1 MVFTK
6 AAYAFA
12 KQISREFDAS
22 KLKNELTT
30 HIVACYE
37 ACGSPQGI
45 DLVRWVVK
53 FVELA
58 IVKGDESLK
67 TTVMAYS
74 ILTLLRE
81 STRFSKT
88 VFPRNAELDAV
99 IPEGFKKDKILDII
113 SKTQSEF
120 QASAAEAASACYS
133 DRPSMEIVL
142 RDLSEAKLNPDRL
155 ASFILSYY
163 LLLKKTKCFGQ
174 TWQKTCVKE
183 KKEGYDG
190 KLEIPILENV
200 VAAFAPV
207 VSAPAFAPVVSAPA
221 FAPPPVVSKRT
232 IVVDDSSDEEKP
244 KKKPRDDTVYEVTFD
259 PSLFSHSADE

>member
-1 MVFTK
+1 MERSGNIMVFTK

-12 KQISREFDAS
+12 KQTSREFDAS
-22 KLKNELTT
+22 KLENELKT

-45 DLVRWVVK
+45 DLVRWVVA
-53 FVELA
+53 FDELA
-58 IVKGDESLK
+58 IVEGDDSLK
-67 TTVMAYS
+67 KTVMAYS

-88 VFPRNAELDAV
+88 VFKRTPQLEGL
-99 IPEGFKKDKILDII
+99 IPEGFKKDEILDII
-113 SKTQSEF
+113 SKTQTEF
-120 QASAAEAASACYS
+120 QASVAEAASACYS

-183 KKEGYDG
+183 KREGYDG
-190 KLEIPILENV
+190 KLEIPLLENV

-207 VSAPAFAPVVSAPA
+207 VSAPAFA
-221 FAPPPVVSKRT
+221 PPVVSKRT

-244 KKKPRDDTVYEVTFD
+244 KKKPRDDTVYEVNFD